1 MAAGETA
8 GDPRPWDRWWSHT
21 DPGAP
26 GGPDGRR
33 WPVFGAMFLLPLVV
47 PAVRAALSGGTQAL
61 FGLAGVLVYGAC
73 YLVFPYVLMAKRPMR
88 VKVAF
93 AVVMLALGWL
103 LVADGASV
111 FTLLFAL
118 AVVAFGLPPGWVLV
132 LDGTSILAAFAM
144 LVFGVR
150 LHGDIGDV
158 GTLTGIVVAMF
169 SAARLISTVRH
180 LRAAQEEIAILAVSG
195 ERQRLAR
202 DLHDILGHSLTT
214 ITVKAGLAR
223 RVLESAKD
231 IDRAIT
237 EIREVEELSRSA
249 LSDVRAT
256 VSEYRE
262 VSLSAE
268 LVGARAA
275 LRAAEIDA
283 DLPHAVDNVRTELQ
297 KTFGYVLREA
307 VTNVIRHSGAKL
319 VRVRLGR
326 NWMEISD
333 DGHGAAAGPGNGL
346 RGLRERLA
354 EVGGTLQAESRP
366 GGGFLVRAEVATRV
380 EAVAK

>member
-1 MAAGETA
+1 
-8 GDPRPWDRWWSHT
+8 
-21 DPGAP
+21 
-26 GGPDGRR
+26 
-33 WPVFGAMFLLPLVV
+33 MFLLPLVV